1 MTQVLEAASAQK
13 CRPPIDLSC
22 SIGVLLRS
30 NIVSDLSRKSWLS
43 RLSPAHTATA
53 DELDQNFRTCTRIH
67 CRTDHGPIIWT
78 VAEQPGIDR
87 QAGCTKQ
94 YVLLLVLA
102 NSGSCCLCQCLRRC
116 PCTAL
121 FQHSLPGACRGSMVA
136 SFRPRL
142 DRPRPTL
149 DMWPPLRSDVSLCQT
164 KNVAKN
170 VLTLSD
176 PPRGGRLRFWTKN
189 VNILRSKAVLR
200 TRY

>member
-1 MTQVLEAASAQK
+1 MWAHSAHAPHTWGGTSIEQMTQVLEAASAQK

-78 VAEQPGIDR
+78 VAEQPGIHR

-121 FQHSLPGACRGSMVA
+121 LQMVRRAFRTWDGRVLVESTGTFGA
-136 SFRPRL
+136 
-142 DRPRPTL
+142 
-149 DMWPPLRSDVSLCQT
+149 
-164 KNVAKN
+164 
-170 VLTLSD
+170 
-176 PPRGGRLRFWTKN
+176 
-189 VNILRSKAVLR
+189 LR
-200 TRY
+200 TLVRYIGPYS